1 MTGKD
6 QKGRL
11 LVYTGNGKGK
21 TTASIGLAVRAIGR
35 GMKVSILQFIKSP
48 ERTYG
53 EKNVLEKLSGAEIH
67 QLGAGFTWTKTPDV
81 HRKALKSAWQIAKE
95 KILSGEYDVVI
106 LDEINNALAI
116 HTFPIDDVLPIEDVI
131 HTIQNRP
138 NHVHIVLTGR
148 DAKDEIKEIADLV
161 SVINVEK
168 HYYEEGVDAIYGIE
182 Y

>member
-1 MTGKD
+1 MTGND
-6 QKGRL
+6 QKGRVL
-11 LVYTGNGKGK
+11 IFTGNGKGK
-21 TTASIGLAVRAIGR
+21 TTAAIGLAVRAIGR
-35 GMKVSILQFIKSP
+35 EMRVSILQFIKSP

-81 HRKALKSAWQIAKE
+81 HRKALKSAWSIAKE
-95 KILSGEYDVVI
+95 KIESGKYEVVI

-116 HTFPIDDVLPIEDVI
+116 QKFPVDDVLPIEDVI

-148 DAKDEIKEIADLV
+148 DAKEEIKEIADLV